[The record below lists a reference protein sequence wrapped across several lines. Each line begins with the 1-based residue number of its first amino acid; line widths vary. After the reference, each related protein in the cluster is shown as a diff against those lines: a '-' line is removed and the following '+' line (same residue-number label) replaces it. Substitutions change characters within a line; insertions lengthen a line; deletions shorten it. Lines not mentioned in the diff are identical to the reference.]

1 MDDPR
6 RPGDPPPDE
15 THHNYPED
23 PYSQP
28 DDPYGGHGDPHT
40 GHDVTPGS
48 EPSTP
53 VESSPVE
60 PAAIEPATI
69 TQAVIEPEVIP
80 PVEKSLAPAG
90 GGTRTPPPTPPADDD
105 EDEEGMLRMSFMEH
119 LTELRSRLIRCLW
132 GIVGAFLIAISFS
145 KQLWDVIRGPAA
157 AALTSLGMSP
167 NLITT
172 DPTEGISIIWFKL
185 PLVVSLFIAAPWVL
199 YQFWAFIAPG
209 LYKKERRWA
218 APFIIS
224 SALLFVGGGLFA
236 YFVAFRFGLTFL
248 LGIGVGD
255 GVVPMPTVT
264 HYFDLFVNVTLGVAI
279 VFELP
284 VLLFLLTLLR
294 IVSPSFLINNSRYAI
309 LAIVI
314 LAAIITPT
322 PDAVNLMI
330 FVVPMV
336 LLYFLGVFASYLL
349 VLRREKRGFP
359 WKAFFIWVLF
369 VLGTVAVMIWIA
381 MRFYHYH
388 FVTHWPYLVK

>member
-23 PYSQP
+23 PY
-28 DDPYGGHGDPHT
+28 GGHGDVP
-40 GHDVTPGS
+40 PG
-48 EPSTP
+48 EQPATP

-60 PAAIEPATI
+60 PGASETATV

-90 GGTRTPPPTPPADDD
+90 AGTRTPPPPSPPADDD
-105 EDEEGMLRMSFMEH
+105 EDDEGMLRMSFMEH

-132 GIVGAFLIAISFS
+132 GIVGAFLIAITFS
-145 KQLWDVIRGPAA
+145 KQLWDVIRAPAA
-157 AALTSLGMSP
+157 AALTSLGMAP

-294 IVSPSFLINNSRYAI
+294 IVSPSFLITHSRYAI

-322 PDAVNLMI
+322 PDVVNLMI
-330 FVVPMV
+330 FAIPMI

-349 VLRREKRGFP
+349 VLRREKRKFP
-359 WKAFFIWVLF
+359 WKAFFIWMLF
-369 VLGTVAVMIWIA
+369 VLGTLGVMLWIA

-388 FVTHWPYLVK
+388 FVKHWPFLVK

>member
-15 THHNYPED
+15 THHNYP
-23 PYSQP
+23 
-28 DDPYGGHGDPHT
+28 DDPYGEHANVPPTDDP
-40 GHDVTPGS
+40 S
-48 EPSTP
+48 A
-53 VESSPVE
+53 PVE
-60 PAAIEPATI
+60 PSPDHPAPVDPEGSASTVVQQPTIEA
-69 TQAVIEPEVIP
+69 EVIP
-80 PVEKSLAPAG
+80 PAEKSLASAS
-90 GGTRTPPPTPPADDD
+90 GGTRTPPPPTPPADDDD

-119 LTELRSRLIRCLW
+119 LTELRSRLIMCLW
-132 GIVGAFLIAISFS
+132 GIAGAFVIAITFS
-145 KQLWDVIRGPAA
+145 KQLWDVIRAPAA
-157 AALTSLGMSP
+157 AALTSLGLQP

-294 IVSPSFLINNSRYAI
+294 IVSPSFLITHSRYAI

-314 LAAIITPT
+314 LAAVITPT
-322 PDAVNLMI
+322 PDVVNLMI
-330 FVVPMV
+330 FAIPMI

-349 VLRREKRGFP
+349 VLRRENRRFP
-359 WKAFFIWVLF
+359 WKPFFIWLLF
-369 VLGTVAVMIWIA
+369 VLGTLAVMVWIA

-388 FVTHWPYLVK
+388 FVKHWPFLVK